1 MTAAAEKLAPKGTPK
16 TTPNAARAAAGLPPY
31 GEPPKHPNLAAALA
45 AFQAEVPNVRKGQTA
60 NVASQK
66 GSYSYDYADLSDVT
80 EATLPLLGKHG
91 LAFSAMPTQDERG
104 FLLEYALT
112 HESGDRLA
120 GKYPL
125 PAAATPPQQLGS
137 AITYARRYILTA
149 ITGVAPGG
157 DDDDAQATQAY
168 QNQPQQAPRLQ
179 APAQAAPEPR
189 NWAAKAEQDY
199 AAGAPASHLAG
210 LWQAAKQDG
219 APLEHLDRIASLG
232 RARQAE
238 SEPTDAEPE
247 PTDAEP
253 AAEETPEDA
262 PAGEKAHA

>member
-31 GEPPKHPNLAAALA
+31 EEPPKHPNLAAALA

-66 GSYSYDYADLSDVT
+66 GSVLVRLRGPLRRDRGHPPPPRKARPRLLSHADTGRARVPPRVRAHPRVGRSPRREVP
-80 EATLPLLGKHG
+80 APG
-91 LAFSAMPTQDERG
+91 RG
-104 FLLEYALT
+104 DA
-112 HESGDRLA
+112 A
-120 GKYPL
+120 
-125 PAAATPPQQLGS
+125 PAARVGDHLRTPATS
-137 AITYARRYILTA
+137 STA

-168 QNQPQQAPRLQ
+168 QNQPQQAPRQQ
-179 APAQAAPEPR
+179 APSAQAAPEPR

-238 SEPTDAEPE
+238 SEPTDAEP
-247 PTDAEP
+247 

>member
-1 MTAAAEKLAPKGTPK
+1 MTATKTAKAAE
-16 TTPNAARAAAGLPPY
+16 RVQH
-31 GEPPKHPNLAAALA
+31 ENLAAALA

-60 NVASQK
+60 KVASQK

-91 LAFSAMPTQDERG
+91 LSFSAMPTQDEHG
-104 FLLEYALT
+104 FFLDYALT
-112 HESGDRLA
+112 HEAGERIA

-125 PAAATPPQQLGS
+125 PPASTPPQQLGS

-168 QNQPQQAPRLQ
+168 QNQPQQAPRQQ
-179 APAQAAPEPR
+179 APAQAAPEPK
-189 NWAAKAEQDY
+189 NWAAQAERDY
-199 AAGAPASHLAG
+199 AAGAPTSHLAG

-238 SEPTDAEPE
+238 TEAAPEADEATPADTAADPKGEEADA
-247 PTDAEP
+247 
-253 AAEETPEDA
+253 
-262 PAGEKAHA
+262 